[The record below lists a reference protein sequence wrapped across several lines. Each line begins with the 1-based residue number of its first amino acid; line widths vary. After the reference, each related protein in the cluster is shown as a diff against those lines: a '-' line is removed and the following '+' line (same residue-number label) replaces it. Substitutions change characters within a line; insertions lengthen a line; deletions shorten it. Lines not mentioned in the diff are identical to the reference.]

1 MFVQQAVSAEDT
13 WSDPFELRG
22 DSHNRGQRA
31 RALLQIVQ
39 GSVASTVSLRRYGTD
54 GTTVT
59 STQTFTDTYNA
70 IEVPVTGIYDVGVAT
85 GGFGTGAITITVEQ

>member
-1 MFVQQAVSAEDT
+1 MVITKAITAQNQ
-13 WSDPFELRG
+13 WSDPFELVG

-39 GSVASTVSLRRYGTD
+39 GTANSTVSLRRYGAA
-54 GTTVT
+54 GTVT
-59 STQTFTDTYNA
+59 STQAFTATYNA

-85 GGFGTGAITITVEQ
+85 GAFGTGAITITVEQQ

>member
-1 MFVQQAVSAEDT
+1 MVITKAITAQNQ
-13 WSDPFELRG
+13 WSDKFELRG